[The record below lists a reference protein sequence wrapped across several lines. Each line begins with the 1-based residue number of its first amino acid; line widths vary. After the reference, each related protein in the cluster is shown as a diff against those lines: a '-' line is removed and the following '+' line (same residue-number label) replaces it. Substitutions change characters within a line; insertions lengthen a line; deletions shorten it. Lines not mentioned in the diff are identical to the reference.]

1 MANTTSVA
9 IRKKQLETRLNEL
22 NVRLHGIEKT
32 LDKLPPADV
41 EDRATE
47 REEDEVLEGLGT
59 AADQR
64 QCLRRVHQMR
74 RSDFGSEAGPAALYA
89 TLPELCMKERN
100 SKGGKRWR
108 LKV

>member
-59 AADQR
+59 AG
-64 QCLRRVHQMR
+64 LKEIEMI
-74 RSDFGSEAGPAALYA
+74 EAALARIKDSVYGECTKCGEA
-89 TLPELCMKERN
+89 ISGQRLDLLPYTPLCRN
-100 SKGGKRWR
+100 CA
-108 LKV
+108 